1 MPPLQVPYAAL
12 SQKLVSSDKS
22 HSDSLTASF
31 GGNPVIVAYVC
42 VFSFSKSNGQYLIIQ
57 EACALEKTKCTVT
70 FFVYVRICVFSY
82 DIVQSEC
89 SGCAHLHT
97 NMHNR

>member
-89 SGCAHLHT
+89 SGCAQLHT